1 MDILPLPQGRRE
13 AKQKAAQLELE
24 RQEQRRIVGKLA
36 YQRWLKNK
44 QDEDEL
50 LKKEK
55 VLEKEV
61 KKLKMAEK
69 EEEKYRAQE
78 TFRSWKRQKALEM
91 KLQRQLEGEETRACS
106 PTPRGI
112 LMMNPNIKSQNSF
125 ISSIASM
132 MKTCSE
138 IIFEF
143 SQFFQSSQTVPLP
156 LTVVTLSDKSL
167 ASYP

>member
-1 MDILPLPQGRRE
+1 MDILPLPQGRHE

-61 KKLKMAEK
+61 KKLKVAEK

-112 LMMNPNIKSQNSF
+112 LTMNPIYINIQSQNSF
-125 ISSIASM
+125 IPSIANT
-132 MKTCSE
+132 MKTCSGDY
-138 IIFEF
+138 I
-143 SQFFQSSQTVPLP
+143 
-156 LTVVTLSDKSL
+156 
-167 ASYP
+167 